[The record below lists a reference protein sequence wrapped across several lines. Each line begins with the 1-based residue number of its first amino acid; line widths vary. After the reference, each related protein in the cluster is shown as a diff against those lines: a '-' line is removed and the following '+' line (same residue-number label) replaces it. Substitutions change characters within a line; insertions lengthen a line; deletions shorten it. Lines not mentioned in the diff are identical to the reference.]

1 MNCRGSWAAVTF
13 NLSEFWV
20 FGLTVALVMIIGAA
34 AVAIVLSLFARVAK
48 RTEHQ
53 LDDTLIKH
61 MRWPLQF
68 LLPVLLVHPILGLAE
83 LSVDQEESI
92 ASILKVLT
100 VMLIG
105 WLAMGAVR
113 AIAEGVLRYFDV
125 SGQDNL
131 TARRVHTQIKLIRQ
145 ILLFII
151 MIVTAS
157 VILMMFEQLRVIG
170 VSLLASAGIAGLIL
184 GFSAQKVL
192 SNLFAGIQIAITQPI
207 RLDDVVIVEN
217 EWGWIEE
224 ITLTYVV
231 VKIWDLRRLI
241 LPISYFIEKPFQNW
255 TRISADILGT
265 VYIYADYTIPVAK
278 LREEL
283 SRILLSTDFWDGK
296 VDNMQVTNAKEYT
309 LELRALMSA
318 KDSPTAWNLR
328 CLVRE
333 KLVAFVQENYPQC
346 LPRFRTEMKQQ

>member
-1 MNCRGSWAAVTF
+1 MTF
-13 NLSEFWV
+13 DLSELWV
-20 FGLTVALVMIIGAA
+20 FGLMVVLALIIGTA
-34 AVAIVLSLFARVAK
+34 AVAIFLSLFARVAE
-48 RTEHQ
+48 RTKYQ
-53 LDDTLIKH
+53 LDDTLVKH
-61 MRWPLQF
+61 LRWPLQF
-68 LLPVLLVHPILGLAE
+68 LLPVLLVYPILGLAE
-83 LSVDQEESI
+83 LSVDQEEII
-92 ASILKVLT
+92 AGILKVLT

-113 AIAEGVLRYFDV
+113 TIAEGVLRYFDV

-145 ILLFII
+145 VLLFII
-151 MIVTAS
+151 MIITAS

-192 SNLFAGIQIAITQPI
+192 SNLLAGIQIAITQPI

-231 VKIWDLRRLI
+231 VKIWDLRRLVI
-241 LPISYFIEKPFQNW
+241 PISYFIEKPFQNW

-265 VYIYADYTIPVAK
+265 VFIHGDYTIPVAK

-283 SRILLSTDFWDGK
+283 TRILQSTDLWDGK
-296 VDNMQVTNAKEYT
+296 VDCLQVTNAKEYT

-318 KDSPTAWNLR
+318 KDSPKAWDLR

-346 LPRFRTEMKQQ
+346 LPKFRTELKQQ

>member
-1 MNCRGSWAAVTF
+1 MTF
-13 NLSEFWV
+13 GLSEFWV
-20 FGLTVALVMIIGAA
+20 FGLMVALVMIIGTAV
-34 AVAIVLSLFARVAK
+34 VAIFLSLFARVV
-48 RTEHQ
+48 RPTEYQ

-61 MRWPLQF
+61 LRWALQF
-68 LLPVLLVHPILGLAE
+68 LLPVLLVHPILGLAK
-83 LSVDQEESI
+83 LSVDQEEII
-92 ASILKVLT
+92 AGILKVLT

-113 AIAEGVLRYFDV
+113 AIGEELLRYFDV

-145 ILLFII
+145 VLLFLI

-241 LPISYFIEKPFQNW
+241 IPISYFIEKPFQNW

-265 VYIYADYTIPVAK
+265 VYIYGDYTIPVAK

-283 SRILLSTDFWDGK
+283 TRILQSTDLWDGK
-296 VDNMQVTNAKEYT
+296 VDGLQVTNAKEYT

-318 KDSPTAWNLR
+318 EDSPKAWDLR

-333 KLVAFVQENYPQC
+333 KLVEFVQENYPQC
-346 LPRFRTEMKQQ
+346 LPKFRTELKQQ

>member
-1 MNCRGSWAAVTF
+1 MGQSRVAMTF
-13 NLSEFWV
+13 DLSELWV
-20 FGLTVALVMIIGAA
+20 FGLMVVLALIIGTA
-34 AVAIVLSLFARVAK
+34 AVAIFLSLFARVAE
-48 RTEHQ
+48 RTKYQ
-53 LDDTLIKH
+53 LDDSLVKH
-61 MRWPLQF
+61 LRWPLQF
-68 LLPVLLVHPILGLAE
+68 LLPVLLVYPILGLAE
-83 LSVDQEESI
+83 LSVDQEEII
-92 ASILKVLT
+92 AGILKVLT

-113 AIAEGVLRYFDV
+113 TIAEGVLRYFDV

-145 ILLFII
+145 VLLFII

-170 VSLLASAGIAGLIL
+170 VSLLASAGIPGLIL

-241 LPISYFIEKPFQNW
+241 IPISYFIEKPFQNW
-255 TRISADILGT
+255 PRISADILGT

-283 SRILLSTDFWDGK
+283 TRVLQSTDLWDGK
-296 VDNMQVTNAKEYT
+296 VDCLQVTDAKEYT

-318 KDSPTAWNLR
+318 KDSPKAWDLR

-346 LPRFRTEMKQQ
+346 LPKFRTELKQQ

>member
-1 MNCRGSWAAVTF
+1 
-13 NLSEFWV
+13 
-20 FGLTVALVMIIGAA
+20 
-34 AVAIVLSLFARVAK
+34 
-48 RTEHQ
+48 
-53 LDDTLIKH
+53 
-61 MRWPLQF
+61 
-68 LLPVLLVHPILGLAE
+68 
-83 LSVDQEESI
+83 
-92 ASILKVLT
+92 
-100 VMLIG
+100 
-105 WLAMGAVR
+105 
-113 AIAEGVLRYFDV
+113 
-125 SGQDNL
+125 
-131 TARRVHTQIKLIRQ
+131 
-145 ILLFII
+145 

-241 LPISYFIEKPFQNW
+241 IPISYFIEKPFQNW

-265 VYIYADYTIPVAK
+265 VYIYGDYTIPVAK

-283 SRILLSTDFWDGK
+283 TRILQSTDLWDGK
-296 VDNMQVTNAKEYT
+296 VDGLQVTNAKEYT

-318 KDSPTAWNLR
+318 KDSPKAWDLR

-346 LPRFRTEMKQQ
+346 LPKFRTELKQQ

>member
-1 MNCRGSWAAVTF
+1 MGQSRVAMTF
-13 NLSEFWV
+13 DLSELWV
-20 FGLTVALVMIIGAA
+20 FGLMVALAMIIGTG
-34 AVAIVLSLFARVAK
+34 AVAIFLSLFARVAK
-48 RTEHQ
+48 RTEYK

-61 MRWPLQF
+61 LRWPLQF
-68 LLPVLLVHPILGLAE
+68 LLPVLLVHPILSLTE

-92 ASILKVLT
+92 AGILKVLT

-145 ILLFII
+145 VLLFII
-151 MIVTAS
+151 TIVTAS

-192 SNLFAGIQIAITQPI
+192 SNLLAGIQIAITQPI

-231 VKIWDLRRLI
+231 VKIWDLRRLVI
-241 LPISYFIEKPFQNW
+241 PISYFIEKPFQNW

-265 VYIYADYTIPVAK
+265 VFIYGDYTIPVAK

-283 SRILLSTDFWDGK
+283 TRILQSTDLWDGK
-296 VDNMQVTNAKEYT
+296 VDCLQVTDAKEYT

-318 KDSPTAWNLR
+318 EDSPKAWDLR

-346 LPRFRTEMKQQ
+346 LPKFRTELKQQ